1 MKRGNNECVGNWEK
15 YPVIVNVL
23 FFIYSSNVY
32 VLLMG
37 KRLLYKLY
45 EHCRVEKRI
54 YNKIY

>member
-45 EHCRVEKRI
+45 EHCRVEKK
-54 YNKIY
+54 NL